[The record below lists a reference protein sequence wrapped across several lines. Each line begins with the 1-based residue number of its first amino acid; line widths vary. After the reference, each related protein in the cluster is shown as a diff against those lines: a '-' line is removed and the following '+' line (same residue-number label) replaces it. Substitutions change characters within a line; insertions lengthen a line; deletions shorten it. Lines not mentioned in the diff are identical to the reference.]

1 MMFLQIEMDHTGA
14 FSGSVI
20 MAGMI
25 RPPALRPGDTIGIVA
40 PSSWAKAR
48 NLRKGVAHLVRSGY
62 RVKLFCSPRLMV
74 GYLAGPDRIRA
85 RLLERAF
92 ADPAVKAILCERGG
106 YGALRMVDLVD
117 FSLIRRHPKIF
128 VGFSDIT
135 VLHMAMFTTA
145 GLTTFYGPMV
155 AFSSP
160 AYSWRSLWRALSDPS
175 PVGPV
180 PMPFGWQPTFLR
192 PGRATGRLFGGTLSL
207 ISKLVGTRYL
217 PDLKGA
223 ILFLE
228 DVDEKPYKIDGYL
241 AHLRLAGVFDRIGG
255 LILANFKN
263 CRPRRN
269 SLTLDEIFRD
279 YFKRAPYP
287 VALHMPFGHL
297 GPMFTLPL
305 GVRAT
310 LDSRSG
316 NISLEESGVR

>member
-1 MMFLQIEMDHTGA
+1 MMFLQNEMNHTGA

-20 MAGMI
+20 MSTVI
-25 RPPALRPGDTIGIVA
+25 RPQALRAGDTLGIVA

-48 NLRKGVAHLVRSGY
+48 NLRKGVAHLERSGY
-62 RVKLFCSPRLMV
+62 RVKLYCSPRLMY

-92 ADPAVKAILCERGG
+92 ADPAVKAIVCERGG
-106 YGALRMVDLVD
+106 YGALRMVDQVD

-135 VLHMAMFTTA
+135 VLHMAMATQA
-145 GLTTFYGPMV
+145 NLTTFYGPMV

-160 AYSWRSLWRALSDPS
+160 AYTWRSLWRALSDARAA
-175 PVGPV
+175 GPV
-180 PMPFGWQPTFLR
+180 ALPAGSQPTFLR
-192 PGRATGRLFGGTLSL
+192 PGRATGRVFGGTLSL

-217 PDLKGA
+217 PELKGA

-241 AHLRLAGVFDRIGG
+241 AHLRLAGVLDRIGG
-255 LILANFKN
+255 LVLANFKN

-269 SLTLDEIFRD
+269 SLSLAEIFRD
-279 YFKRAPYP
+279 YFGRARYP
-287 VALHMPFGHL
+287 VALDMPFGHL

-310 LDSRSG
+310 LDSRIR
-316 NISLEESGVR
+316 NLSLEESGVR